1 MKCIKRLLRKMD
13 IFGSPFSF
21 KYKSQDRYSTSFG
34 GLFLLIFL
42 IIGLTFGI
50 YYFIPFAK
58 RKNVNII
65 YYTMNIPKTEK
76 IRLKDSQAAFS
87 IGFDCDDN
95 TDIKVDD
102 ILKLDLQYVIYIK
115 NNKGK
120 YDKFNKKLVKIVHAH
135 GSINYGK

>member
-1 MKCIKRLLRKMD
+1 MKCIKRFLKKLD

-21 KYKSQDRYSTSFG
+21 KYKSQDKYSTSFG
-34 GLFLLIFL
+34 GLFLLIFS
-42 IIGLTFGI
+42 IVSITFGI

-76 IRLKDSQAAFS
+76 IKLKDSQAAFS
-87 IGFDCDDN
+87 IGFDCDDK

-102 ILKLDLQYVIYIK
+102 ILKLDLKYIT
-115 NNKGK
+115 
-120 YDKFNKKLVKIVHAH
+120 KI
-135 GSINYGK
+135 I